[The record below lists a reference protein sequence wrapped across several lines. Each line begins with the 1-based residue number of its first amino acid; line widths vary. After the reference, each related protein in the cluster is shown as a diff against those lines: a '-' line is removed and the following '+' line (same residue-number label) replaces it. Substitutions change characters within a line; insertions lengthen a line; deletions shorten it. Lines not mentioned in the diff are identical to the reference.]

1 MFGKKEAHMALELL
15 INFLADGMD
24 AIPTSI
30 FTLV

>member
-15 INFLADGMD
+15 ISFWADGMD

-30 FTLV
+30 FILV